1 MTMSFRGTVNP
12 MTTTAVDQHV
22 VSVDLP
28 IMWEPN
34 APEARLTATD
44 HGEARLTLRP
54 HPDDHDQGQVELV
67 WTGCC
72 ATRMD
77 ATNDEAIGGHQL
89 HEAGLRD
96 VLWLGEVRQSA
107 LIAELQRLH
116 PVPPQHSPGSSTHL
130 RHWVAPLKECI
141 VEVVASSL
149 RVERGAGVSKTAAQS
164 WAWTA
169 SKGARECHG
178 RRVVDELVGRAR
190 RRAIIELLVSTDTPW
205 TSAVAL
211 YRACGFAEV
220 GSDERDTHFRM
231 AL

>member
-89 HEAGLRD
+89 YEAGLRD
-96 VLWLGEVRQSA
+96 V
-107 LIAELQRLH
+107 
-116 PVPPQHSPGSSTHL
+116 STH
-130 RHWVAPLKECI
+130 VY
-141 VEVVASSL
+141 
-149 RVERGAGVSKTAAQS
+149 G
-164 WAWTA
+164 
-169 SKGARECHG
+169 GARHEVLNEIN
-178 RRVVDELVGRAR
+178 RAEAVSNLLAWIERVIA
-190 RRAIIELLVSTDTPW
+190 
-205 TSAVAL
+205 
-211 YRACGFAEV
+211 
-220 GSDERDTHFRM
+220 
-231 AL
+231 